1 MKICYLADAASI
13 HTQKWAKHFASKGN
27 EVHIISFRNADIQNV
42 KVHFFDTHGFISIS
56 PIASF
61 LSKAGYILWTRK
73 IKQLVNKI
81 NPDIL
86 HAHWATSYGLLAALT
101 GFHPFILSTWGSDI
115 IISPRE
121 YWIMKKFVEYSL
133 KKTDLV
139 TATSEMLASATE
151 KFIYDGRSVHTIP
164 FGVDVDLYFPATT
177 SPRNES
183 ICIGLVKSFEEK
195 YGVEYLIRAMKI
207 VVDRG
212 FNSNLVLVG
221 DGSQFDNLVNLG
233 RSLGISNL
241 IKFIGKVDNS
251 KVASYL
257 QTMDIFVVP
266 SISSSETFGV
276 AVIEASSCAIPV
288 IASDIG
294 GLSEVVV
301 DGETGYLIPPRNE
314 EAIAEKIIKLIEE
327 PELRKNLGANGR
339 KFVLDNYDWNLCAK
353 KMEEVYES
361 ILK

>member
-1 MKICYLADAASI
+1 MRLCSLSDAASI

-327 PELRKNLGANGR
+327 PELRQNLGANGR

>member
-1 MKICYLADAASI
+1 MKICYLADAESI
-13 HTQKWAKHFASKGN
+13 HTQKWAIHFASKGN
-27 EVHIISFRNADIQNV
+27 EVHIISFRKADIQNV
-42 KVHFFDTHGFISIS
+42 KVHFLDTHGFISIS
-56 PIASF
+56 PVASF

-115 IISPRE
+115 IISPRK

-294 GLSEVVV
+294 GLSEVIV
-301 DGETGYLIPPRNE
+301 DGETGFLIPPRNE

-327 PELRKNLGANGR
+327 PELRQNLGANGR

>member
-327 PELRKNLGANGR
+327 PELRQNLGANGR